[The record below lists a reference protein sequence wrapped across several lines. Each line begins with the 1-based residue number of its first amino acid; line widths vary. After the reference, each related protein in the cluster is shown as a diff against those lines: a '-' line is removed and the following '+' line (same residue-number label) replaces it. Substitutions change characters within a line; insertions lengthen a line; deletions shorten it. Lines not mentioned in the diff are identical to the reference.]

1 MKDKDENGNNITE
14 ISKDLIDESNGGTGK
29 SYGTGTGLIN
39 TANDSDFFPHIQ
51 INTNESTCMQILGGN
66 GGKLIAFIQSAW
78 TIVKVVA
85 IVITVL
91 FGVFDFL
98 KAASNDK
105 DVLME
110 SVNKTVKRLVLVLIV
125 LMLPTIIDIIGDV
138 LLGVEDI
145 MCGIK

>member
-1 MKDKDENGNNITE
+1 
-14 ISKDLIDESNGGTGK
+14 
-29 SYGTGTGLIN
+29 
-39 TANDSDFFPHIQ
+39 
-51 INTNESTCMQILGGN
+51 MQILGGN
-66 GGKLIAFIQSAW
+66 GGQLIAFIQSAW
-78 TIVKVVA
+78 TIVKVVT